1 VLFGVFRRRER
12 EMCGQ
17 NGKKDMKKKQRKKNQ
32 VVELHARKRKKRL
45 F

>member
-1 VLFGVFRRRER
+1 VLFGVYGRRER

-17 NGKKDMKKKQRKKNQ
+17 NGKKDMKKKQRKKNR

>member
-17 NGKKDMKKKQRKKNQ
+17 NGKKDMKKKTKKEKPSCR
-32 VVELHARKRKKRL
+32 VACKKKKKRL

>member
-1 VLFGVFRRRER
+1 VLFGVYGRHER

-17 NGKKDMKKKQRKKNQ
+17 NGKKDMKKKTKKEKPSCR
-32 VVELHARKRKKRL
+32 VACKKKKKRL